1 MSKIDHRFEDVELD
15 NWPVS
20 VRECQALELKHGVRK
35 IAPYEPPKHIDV
47 DSAAKAE
54 ASVVFER
61 AAEEGLER
69 FGILKGKWKGAELC
83 VTGVQDM
90 SERAAQRTLVSNT
103 YHDQFRRELIMN
115 SREARYGGGNVVGHI
130 HVHFGDDQMSFNDK
144 EFFERSPASVFAI
157 VRGAKYGFKKDN
169 NLVFS
174 IRFYH
179 CDPTIGKQA
188 SVTNV
193 QYQKKIGDAGLD
205 RLGYWQDFTEACNHT
220 YDTTIKGGAETYR
233 KLVLSDDPKDRKKAD
248 QLRKKYENM
257 IDYFD

>member
-1 MSKIDHRFEDVELD
+1 MSKIDHRFEDVGLD
-15 NWPVS
+15 GWPVS
-20 VRECQALELKHGVRK
+20 VRECKALELRRGVRK

-54 ASVVFER
+54 ASIIFEK

-69 FGILKGKWKGAELC
+69 FGVLKGRWKGSELR

-90 SERAAQRTLVSNT
+90 SEHAAERTLVSNT

-130 HVHFGDDQMSFNDK
+130 HVHFGDDQMSFNDQ

-157 VRGAKYGFKKDN
+157 IRGTKFEFQKDN
-169 NLVFS
+169 NVYFN

-179 CDPTIGKQA
+179 CDPTIGKQTDVT
-188 SVTNV
+188 SVK
-193 QYQKKIGDAGLD
+193 YQKKIGDAGSE
-205 RLGYWQDFTEACNHT
+205 RLAYWQDFTEACNHT
-220 YDTTIKGGAETYR
+220 YDTELKNGAETYR
-233 KLVLSDDPKDRKKAD
+233 KLVLSKEPKDRKRAD
-248 QLRKKYENM
+248 VLREKYSNM
-257 IDYFD
+257 VDYFD